1 MISPARVRTIPAL
14 IVSLAAFLIPVCGFA
29 PDAAVAPAADIIAT
43 SAPVYLPLA
52 ALHPASQSEER
63 FPKGAQLQLIHAGKS
78 ELLVKD
84 FAAAAD
90 AQVSFDAKSVLFA
103 GKKAATDPWQIWELS
118 LKDRAV
124 RKVASAPTDLVRP
137 LYLPY
142 GRLVYAHR
150 GPQGF
155 YLETAAL
162 PGSKNAGS
170 NIPVSDVIRLTYLP
184 ASAMPVDVLQ
194 DGMILFEAAYPLGA
208 GSAPELYSMF
218 SDGSGVESYRC
229 DHGISRWGGKQL
241 ASGDVVFTHG
251 TSMARFT
258 SPLAHEERVA
268 APHAEYAGSMVET
281 PEGAWLLSARS
292 MPGTHYSLK
301 LWKPGALTL
310 QTLLAVKDA
319 DLVQPVMIAEHP
331 RPQQHPTALHP
342 WDYANLMSLDTRQS
356 REGDLKTTPKSVR
369 LEMLNASGHAVT
381 LGTAPVE
388 SDGSFFVKVPGDQPI
403 RFSLIDSKGAVVR
416 QEHGWF
422 WIRSG
427 EQRICV
433 GCHTGPERAS
443 ENIVPAVLLRS
454 TTPVDLTRAAQ
465 SGTQQKTPGGK

>member
-14 IVSLAAFLIPVCGFA
+14 IASLTAFLIPVCGFA
-29 PDAAVAPAADIIAT
+29 PDVAVAPAADIIVT

-63 FPKGAQLQLIHAGKS
+63 FPKGAQLQLIHAGKP
-78 ELLVKD
+78 ELLVRD
-84 FAAAAD
+84 FAATAD

-103 GKKAATDPWQIWELS
+103 GKKTATDPWQIWELS
-118 LKDRAV
+118 LQDRAV
-124 RKVASAPTDLVRP
+124 HKVASAPTDLVRP

-142 GRLVYAHR
+142 GRLVYAR
-150 GPQGF
+150 RSPQGF

-170 NIPVSDVIRLTYLP
+170 NIPVTDVVRLTYLP
-184 ASAMPVDVLQ
+184 SSAMPVDVLQ

-208 GSAPELYSMF
+208 GSSPELYRMF

-229 DHGISRWGGKQL
+229 DHGSSRWGGKQL

-258 SPLAHEERVA
+258 SPLAHEERIVS
-268 APHAEYAGSMVET
+268 PHADYAGSMAET

-301 LWKPGALTL
+301 VWKPGAQAL

-319 DLVQPVMIAEHP
+319 DLAQPVIVAEHR

-342 WDYANLMSLDTRQS
+342 WDYANLLSLDTRQS
-356 REGDLKTTPKSVR
+356 REGDLKATPKSVR
-369 LEMLNASGHAVT
+369 LEMLNPAGHAVT
-381 LGTAPVE
+381 LGTAQVE
-388 SDGSFFVKVPGDQPI
+388 NDGSFFVKVPGDQPI

-454 TTPVDLTRAAQ
+454 TTPVDLTGAAQ
-465 SGTQQKTPGGK
+465 TGAQQKSPGGK